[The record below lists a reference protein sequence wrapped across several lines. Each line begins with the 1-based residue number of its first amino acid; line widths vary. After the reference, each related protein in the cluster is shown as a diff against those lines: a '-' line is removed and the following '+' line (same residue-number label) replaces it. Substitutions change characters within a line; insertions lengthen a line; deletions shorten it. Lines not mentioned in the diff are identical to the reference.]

1 MGEAILEVVQL
12 RKAFGGVTALDGV
25 SLHANDAEVLGII
38 GPNGAGKT
46 TLFNLITRV
55 FDPSGGDVL
64 MRGASVL
71 RLPPHRIATA
81 GIARTFQ
88 NLQVFGTMTVL
99 ENVLVGAHIS
109 GRRGMLGA
117 AFRLWGFRAEERAL
131 RACAVECLERVG
143 LGDAADEQAENL
155 PMGLQRH
162 LELARALALRPSVVL
177 LDEPAAGLTTH
188 EAADLAGTIRALR
201 EELGLTL
208 VLIEHDMSVVM
219 GVSDRVVVIDRGL
232 KIADG
237 APAEVQSDP
246 AVIEAYLGQEAE
258 R

>member
-1 MGEAILEVVQL
+1 MAEAILQVVVL

-25 SLHANDAEVLGII
+25 SLHATEGEVLGII

-55 FDPSGGDVL
+55 FEPSGGDVL
-64 MRGASVL
+64 MRGKSIL
-71 RLPPHRIATA
+71 GLPPHRIASV

-99 ENVLVGAHIS
+99 ENALVGAHIA
-109 GRRGMLGA
+109 GRRGLIGA
-117 AFRLWGFRAEERAL
+117 AFRLWGFRAEEHAL
-131 RACAVECLERVG
+131 HACAVECLERVG
-143 LGDAADEQAENL
+143 LVDAADEQAENL

-162 LELARALALRPSVVL
+162 LELARALAVRPSVVL

-188 EAADLAGTIRALR
+188 EAAGLSETIKTLR
-201 EELGLTL
+201 SELGLTL
-208 VLIEHDMSVVM
+208 ILIEHDMSVVM

-232 KIADG
+232 KIAEG
-237 APAEVQSDP
+237 APAEVQGNP
-246 AVIEAYLGQEAE
+246 AVIEAYLGQEAVE
-258 R
+258 

>member
-1 MGEAILEVVQL
+1 MGDAILQAVEL

-25 SLHANDAEVLGII
+25 SLEAAEGEVLGII

-64 MRGASVL
+64 MRVRSVL
-71 RLPPHRIATA
+71 GLPPHRMATI

-88 NLQVFGTMTVL
+88 NLQIFGTMTVL
-99 ENVLVGAHIS
+99 ENVLVGAHIA
-109 GRRGMLGA
+109 GRRGLLGA
-117 AFRLWGFRAEERAL
+117 ALRVWGFHAEEHALHARAL
-131 RACAVECLERVG
+131 ECLERVG
-143 LGDAADEQAENL
+143 LSAAAGERAENL

-162 LELARALALRPSVVL
+162 LELARALALRPAVVL

-188 EAADLAGTIRALR
+188 EAAELSDTIRALR

-208 VLIEHDMSVVM
+208 ILIEHDMSVVM

-237 APAEVQSDP
+237 PPAQVQSDP
-246 AVIEAYLGQEAE
+246 AVIEAYLGQEAVG
-258 R
+258 